1 MDYMN
6 FKQEISNHFFKG
18 HEIYLRNISVDCVIF
33 GFDNNELK
41 VLLLYAKYAN
51 LWSLPGGFV
60 LQDEHM
66 DESAKR
72 ILKERTGLDDI
83 YMQQFHVFSHPAR
96 STREINEQFLK
107 NVGVRVKESWM
118 FERFITVGYSAL
130 VNFPAVKPVPDVL
143 SISCEW
149 FNIHDIPDM
158 LLDHRD
164 ILKKALENLQTQL
177 NYHPVGY
184 NLLPEKFTMPELQ
197 KLYETI
203 LDRQLDRRNFQRKIL
218 STGILKR
225 LNETKKGVAHK
236 APWLYKF
243 DLRKYQKALKGGM
256 GFEL

>member
-1 MDYMN
+1 MNYMN

-118 FERFITVGYSAL
+118 FERFITVGYSGSKTCPGCF
-130 VNFPAVKPVPDVL
+130 VQFMRMV
-143 SISCEW
+143 
-149 FNIHDIPDM
+149 
-158 LLDHRD
+158 
-164 ILKKALENLQTQL
+164 
-177 NYHPVGY
+177 
-184 NLLPEKFTMPELQ
+184 
-197 KLYETI
+197 
-203 LDRQLDRRNFQRKIL
+203 
-218 STGILKR
+218 
-225 LNETKKGVAHK
+225 
-236 APWLYKF
+236 
-243 DLRKYQKALKGGM
+243 
-256 GFEL
+256 